1 MQGDEDANAQKKASG
16 QICKSLAVYCNM
28 KGNFSGPVTEV
39 SGPVTELS
47 RNSRLILQNTHRA
60 GDSVCSHQVKC
71 KDFVVRVEF
80 SKI

>member
-1 MQGDEDANAQKKASG
+1 
-16 QICKSLAVYCNM
+16 M

-47 RNSRLILQNTHRA
+47 ENSRLILQNTHRA